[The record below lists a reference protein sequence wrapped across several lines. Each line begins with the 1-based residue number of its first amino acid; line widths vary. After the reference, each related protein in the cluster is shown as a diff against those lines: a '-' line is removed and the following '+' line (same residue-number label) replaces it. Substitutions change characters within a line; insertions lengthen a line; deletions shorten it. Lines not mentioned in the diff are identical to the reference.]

1 MLNAEN
7 EYLKCYLNLHDLCTW
22 GDKSMKIQTIKLSYL
37 DQVGVVSKV
46 SNILASYGIN
56 IISLQVCR
64 DEMFMEIEIDKG
76 GNLLE
81 ELYGK
86 LEDLPQITSVETV
99 KIIPFEARERQLKV
113 VLDSI
118 AEGILVIDHSGKI
131 VSVNAAA
138 ENILKCDADKML
150 GHHLKEVLDDDMPLE
165 TLRTGVPYYTRE
177 FALNKLNK
185 RIHFFSSGLPIKD
198 NKGNIIGVVATL
210 KDISEVKELIHNMT
224 CQKTITFEDIIGN
237 SPLLRD
243 TIEVA
248 KCIARSDSTVI
259 LRGESGTGK
268 ELFARAIHM
277 ASSRYHKPF
286 VPVNCAALPGELLES
301 ELFGYSDG
309 AFTGAKKGGKPGL
322 FEYAGEGTIFLDEIS
337 ELPLDLQVKLL
348 RVLQENAVRRV
359 GATEETPINCR
370 VIAATNRDLEKMVS
384 EGAFRDDLY
393 YRINVV
399 PVFIPPLRDRK
410 EDIPVLANYFLNK
423 LKQRVNKD
431 IDEISPSAIEILEN
445 HDWPGNVR
453 ELENVI
459 ERAVNLTRGKV
470 IGPEQIHFDTFK
482 KNWDRIDLSG
492 NKKQSLSKM
501 LDEVERGILIKVLQ
515 RYSSSRKA
523 AAFLDVSHTTILNK
537 IKKYNLSFLSGK

>member
-1 MLNAEN
+1 
-7 EYLKCYLNLHDLCTW
+7 
-22 GDKSMKIQTIKLSYL
+22 MKIQMIKLSYL
-37 DQVGVVSKV
+37 DQVGVVSSV
-46 SNILASYGIN
+46 SHIVASYGIN

-64 DEMFMEIEIDKG
+64 DEMFMEIEVADN

-81 ELYGK
+81 ELYAR
-86 LEDLPQITSVETV
+86 LEELPQITSVETV

-113 VLDSI
+113 VLDSV

-138 ENILKCDADKML
+138 ENILKCDADKIL
-150 GHHLKEVLDDDMPLE
+150 GRYLKEVLEDDAPLE
-165 TLRTGVPYYTRE
+165 TLRTGVPYHARE
-177 FALNKLNK
+177 MVLNKPHN

-198 NKGNIIGVVATL
+198 NKGNIIGMVATV

-237 SPLLRD
+237 SPLLRE
-243 TIEVA
+243 TVEVA
-248 KCIARSDSTVI
+248 SCVARSDSTVL

-277 ASSRYHKPF
+277 ASPRYRKPF

-301 ELFGYSDG
+301 ELFGYADG
-309 AFTGAKKGGKPGL
+309 AFTGARKGGKPGL
-322 FEYAGEGTIFLDEIS
+322 FESAGEGTIFLDEIG
-337 ELPLDLQVKLL
+337 ELSLDLQVKLL

-359 GATEETPINCR
+359 GATEENPINCR

-384 EGAFRDDLY
+384 EGAFREDLY

-399 PVFIPPLRDRK
+399 PLFIPPLRDRK
-410 EDIPVLANYFLNK
+410 EDIPLLANYFLNK
-423 LKQRVNKD
+423 LKKRVNKE
-431 IDEISPSAIEILEN
+431 IEGISPQAMEMLEK

-453 ELENVI
+453 ELENVL
-459 ERAVNLTRGKV
+459 ERAVNLARGKV
-470 IGPEQIHFDTFK
+470 IGPEQIRFDTFK
-482 KNWDRIDLSG
+482 RNRQGLSFSG
-492 NKKQSLSKM
+492 GKKRRLTEM
-501 LDEVERGILIKVLQ
+501 LGEYERDILISVLQ

-523 AAFLDVSHTTILNK
+523 AAFLGVSHTTILNK
-537 IKKYNLSFLSGK
+537 IKKHNLGYLVGK